1 MTTFSSDSVGI
12 TNVDGTAR
20 LGALDGGPGTS
31 VRGQPPRGPVVIA
44 TYDVARRPGPTSVGG
59 TDVWSVAVVLLN

>member
-20 LGALDGGPGTS
+20 LAALDGGPGTS
-31 VRGQPPRGPVVIA
+31 VYGQPPHGRGL
-44 TYDVARRPGPTSVGG
+44 RG
-59 TDVWSVAVVLLN
+59 T